1 MASSAVGAALPCTL
15 AMFGPADFF
24 GEGCMEGQAVRM
36 GTATAITPTTLLVV
50 EKNELLRVLHAEH
63 GVSDHFIKYILA
75 HNIRVEED
83 LVDQLFNPARK
94 SGANT
99 PVACSLRKTGATGSH
114 SAESLAGDSGEH
126 GGNDTL
132 AGELLH

>member
-1 MASSAVGAALPCTL
+1 MESCAVGAALLCTL

-36 GTATAITPTTLLVV
+36 GTATAITPTTLLVM

-63 GVSDHFIKYILA
+63 GLSDHFIKYILA

-83 LVDQLFNPARK
+83 LVASFSTPARK
-94 SGANT
+94 GWREHSCRLLAAENRSNRI
-99 PVACSLRKTGATGSH
+99 ACC
-114 SAESLAGDSGEH
+114 
-126 GGNDTL
+126 
-132 AGELLH
+132 